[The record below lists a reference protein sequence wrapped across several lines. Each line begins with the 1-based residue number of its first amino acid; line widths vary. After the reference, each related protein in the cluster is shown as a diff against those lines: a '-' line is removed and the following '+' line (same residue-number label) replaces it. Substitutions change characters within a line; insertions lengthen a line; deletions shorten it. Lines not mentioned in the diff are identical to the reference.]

1 MKKMIVIMAV
11 FLGLGVQAQQI
22 SKKSKSC
29 KTTLQ
34 VNGNCEMCKT
44 RIEKAALKNKG
55 VKYASWNVDSKG
67 LFLIYNEHK
76 TSPEKIAR
84 AIAES
89 GHDTDTIE
97 ASQARYEQLHF
108 CCQYR
113 E

>member
-1 MKKMIVIMAV
+1 MKKMIVIVAV
-11 FLGLGVQAQQI
+11 FLGVGVQAQQI

-34 VNGNCEMCKT
+34 V
-44 RIEKAALKNKG
+44 
-55 VKYASWNVDSKG
+55 WNVDSKG

-76 TSPEKIAR
+76 TSAEKIAK